1 VNHFWQNY
9 PHGITANSEGREKMK
24 PSRENATLVL
34 CAVVLICIAA
44 VGIALA
50 GADKITVK
58 GTIEQTDT
66 GLFLVAEDD
75 RYAVAG
81 ENLLPMVGKT
91 VQVTG
96 TVSEGEAIKLIH
108 LMSVKEVK

>member
-1 VNHFWQNY
+1 M
-9 PHGITANSEGREKMK
+9 T
-24 PSRENATLVL
+24 PSRENAAIVV
-34 CAVVLICIAA
+34 CAVVLICVAA
-44 VGIALA
+44 VGISLA

-81 ENLLPMVGKT
+81 ENLSPMVGKT

-96 TVSEGEAIKLIH
+96 TISEGDAVKLIH
-108 LMSVKEVK
+108 LMSIKEVK